1 MKRFTYSSPGP
12 LPYIHS
18 NAIDDELMLYSPG
31 AEDEYIQNEVSISPK
46 FAREEDAIVIED
58 IISSTEPIVEDDDV
72 SIEDLV
78 LWQMDDEGPA
88 VYK

>member
-1 MKRFTYSSPGP
+1 MKRFTYSSPSP

-18 NAIDDELMLYSPG
+18 IVIDDELMAFSPG
-31 AEDEYIQNEVSISPK
+31 AEDEYVRNEVSISPK
-46 FAREEDAIVIED
+46 FAREDDAIVVED
-58 IISSTEPIVEDDDV
+58 VFSFADSVEDDND

-78 LWQMDDEGPA
+78 LWQMDDDGPA